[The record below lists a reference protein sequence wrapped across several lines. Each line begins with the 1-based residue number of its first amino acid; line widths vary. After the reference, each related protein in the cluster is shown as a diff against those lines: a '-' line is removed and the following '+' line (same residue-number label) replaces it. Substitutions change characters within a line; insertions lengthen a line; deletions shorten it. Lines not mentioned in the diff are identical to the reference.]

1 MRITDNNASKR
12 IGVVSVIVTNRSS
25 QAPKINAILSDHGDA
40 IIGRMGLPYP
50 PKRIQVI
57 SLIVHGTSD
66 EIGAL
71 TGKLGSLKGVQVK
84 SVLTKT

>member
-1 MRITDNNASKR
+1 MKIPEHDTSKR
-12 IGVVSVIVTNRSS
+12 IGVVSIIVTNRSS
-25 QAPKINAILSDHGDA
+25 QAPKINAILSDHGEA

-57 SLIVHGTSD
+57 SLIVHGTTD